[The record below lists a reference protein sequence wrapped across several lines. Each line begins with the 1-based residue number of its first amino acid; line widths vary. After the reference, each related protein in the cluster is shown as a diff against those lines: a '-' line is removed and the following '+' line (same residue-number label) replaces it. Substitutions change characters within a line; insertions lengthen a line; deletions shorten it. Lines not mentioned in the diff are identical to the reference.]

1 MHSSVGRRQAWD
13 CSEDELQIDD
23 EWDLELEWVGRS
35 VGWVCSWFGEV
46 VWVRWSGL
54 VDGMGWVLGWSGWFG
69 WVQWVVEWVGRSVG
83 WVCNWFG
90 EVVWV
95 RWSV

>member
-35 VGWVCSWFGEV
+35 VGCVCSWFGEV
-46 VWVRWSGL
+46 VWVWWSEW
-54 VDGMGWVLGWSGWFG
+54 VGMGWVLGWSGWFG
-69 WVQWVVEWVGRSVG
+69 
-83 WVCNWFG
+83 
-90 EVVWV
+90 
-95 RWSV
+95 